1 MSKQPIYPKES
12 VGSRMSQHVPVYHQA
27 KRLSAVMEGL
37 LEHSWASIDMVYVT
51 DDDNKLVGVV
61 SIAQAQTGSKQ
72 TTLASLMQP
81 VHHVLHPHDDQ
92 EKAVFMAIRDDVT
105 SVPVVTKQRVFV
117 GAMTAEALIDIMHE
131 EHIEDALIS
140 AGVRDKDAN
149 VFKLIKARTG
159 LLVRS
164 RTPWL
169 VVGLTLSMGL
179 GLISSFFEETLE
191 ASIAL
196 AFFIPVIVYVAGS
209 VGAQASTIAVRALAV
224 TTINYARYV
233 KKELVVGTALGVIMG
248 FLGALGA
255 MIISQSAPV
264 AVVVGLT
271 LFTASAA
278 ATVLA
283 SLVPITLIKL
293 GKDPALGSG
302 PLATVLQDIFSLL
315 IYFLFAMMIIS

>member
-1 MSKQPIYPKES
+1 MSQQAVYPKES
-12 VGSRMSQHVPVYHQA
+12 VGSRMSRHVPVYHQA
-27 KRLSAVMEGL
+27 KRLSSVIEGL

-61 SIAQAQTGSKQ
+61 SITKAQTNSKQ
-72 TTLASLMQP
+72 TTLTSLMQP

-105 SVPVVTKQRVFV
+105 SVPVVNKQYVFV

-169 VVGLTLSMGL
+169 IIGLALSMGL
-179 GLISSFFEETLE
+179 GLIASFFEETLE

-196 AFFIPVIVYVAGS
+196 AFFIPVIVYVADS
-209 VGAQASTIAVRALAV
+209 VGMQASAIVVRALAV
-224 TTINYARYV
+224 TKINYGHYV
-233 KKELVVGTALGVIMG
+233 RKELLVGIVLGAIMG
-248 FLGALGA
+248 LLGALGA
-255 MIISQSAPV
+255 LIISQSVPV
-264 AVVVGLT
+264 AFVVGLT
-271 LFTASAA
+271 LFTASTL
-278 ATVLA
+278 ATVLG
-283 SLVPITLIKL
+283 SLVPISLRKL

-302 PLATVLQDIFSLL
+302 PLATVLQDILSLI
-315 IYFLFAMMIIS
+315 IYFLFALAII